1 MKRWTACL
9 ENQSVVISLQFPDEA
24 SHQKDLILDGY
35 KSQGWSKL
43 LWNPKLTILSGDEWR
58 IVLLLW
64 EIFFAPIIWD
74 SFDRIYPLEK
84 AGQGGQMIQYLRT
97 KDEVSDLGYN
107 WVAQGPDFSALRV
120 VKNGFKHS
128 MFQYLCLTKCLFK
141 CKKIK
146 RKTQKIKIADL

>member
-84 AGQGGQMIQYLRT
+84 AGQGGQMIQYLRS

-107 WVAQGPDFSALRV
+107 WVAQRPDFENVFRV
-120 VKNGFKHS
+120 LMIENKFCLSHN
-128 MFQYLCLTKCLFK
+128 LCHTKVWGPWWENKL
-141 CKKIK
+141 
-146 RKTQKIKIADL
+146 